1 MGRTAG
7 ALGYLTF
14 VLGIIMFIFAV
25 MGMQFF
31 GSYYIGIA
39 EQKFFLFLFCKTTH
53 KFLFF
58 FLFVISVCVYE

>member
-39 EQKFFLFLFCKTTH
+39 EQKFNLILFVKLPTTLH
-53 KFLFF
+53 
-58 FLFVISVCVYE
+58 FLFVINV